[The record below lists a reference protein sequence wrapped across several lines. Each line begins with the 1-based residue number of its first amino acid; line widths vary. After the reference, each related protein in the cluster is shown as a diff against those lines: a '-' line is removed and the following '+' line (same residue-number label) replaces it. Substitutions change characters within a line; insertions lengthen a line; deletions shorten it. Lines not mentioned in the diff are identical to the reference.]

1 MASYVPLTLATGQTL
16 WVNPETVDSVE
27 DAAGVVPPASYVTF
41 TAEGDETRITAA
53 GTAAAVAA
61 ALASGGGAGSAASG
75 TYSPALASAPVPP
88 LANVFFSGDWSW
100 VQVGNVVTVFG
111 RFDFQLLFGG
121 FAFLEVFVPPGPPPP
136 TPGTTTGGGAV
147 TARAPL
153 PPGTQN
159 NLGVTWK
166 GIGPTGQ
173 LRFEVYDPT
182 GASVVQPA
190 QVELAV
196 SYVVP

>member
-1 MASYVPLTLATGQTL
+1 MY
-16 WVNPETVDSVE
+16 VNPETVDTIE
-27 DAAGVVPPASYVTF
+27 DAAGVVPPACFVTF
-41 TAEGDETRITAA
+41 TGEDTGTRVTVA
-53 GTAAAVAA
+53 GTAAAVSA
-61 ALASGGGAGSAASG
+61 ALASGGGGGSASG
-75 TYSPALASAPVPP
+75 TYLPALASAPVPP

-100 VQVGNVVTVFG
+100 IQVGQVVTVYG

-121 FAFLEVFVPPGPPPP
+121 FAFVEIFVPPGPPAP

-147 TARAPL
+147 TPRAPL
-153 PPGTQN
+153 PPGTQD
-159 NLGVTWK
+159 NLGATFK
-166 GIGPTGQ
+166 GIGPTGA

-190 QVELAV
+190 QVELSV